1 MVTKKICDKCK
12 SEVKQFDSECSNCGG
27 TSFSFLNDD
36 SYESKSSEIYVND
49 TPVDFSRTTYG
60 EDSSFKA
67 SNRSNNSNSSSETTL
82 ADLVRA
88 QDRTTHAVRAFVR
101 FLFIQLSAVTIAVFF
116 WNIGVQLTGS
126 SECIRYG
133 NCGPSTF
140 WFVVAGITWLV
151 GLVWSSVAGWD
162 ELHKSDL

>member
-1 MVTKKICDKCK
+1 VVTKKICDKCK

-36 SYESKSSEIYVND
+36 SYETEASASYVEGG
-49 TPVDFSRTTYG
+49 PRLAYIPL
-60 EDSSFKA
+60 
-67 SNRSNNSNSSSETTL
+67 SNNSHEPEEVTL
-82 ADLVRA
+82 VDLVRA
-88 QDRTTHAVRAFVR
+88 QNRTTHAVRAFVR
-101 FLFIQLSAVTIAVFF
+101 FLFIQLSAATLAIFF
-116 WNIGVQLTGS
+116 WNIGVQLSGS
-126 SECIRYG
+126 FECTRNG

>member
-1 MVTKKICDKCK
+1 VVTKKICDKCK
-12 SEVKQFDSECSNCGG
+12 SEVKQFDSECSKCGG

-36 SYESKSSEIYVND
+36 SYESKSSEIYIND

-67 SNRSNNSNSSSETTL
+67 SNRSNNSHSSSETTL

-101 FLFIQLSAVTIAVFF
+101 FLFIQLSAITIAVFF
-116 WNIGVQLTGS
+116 WNIGAQLSNNYECTSYRNCGS
-126 SECIRYG
+126 SE
-133 NCGPSTF
+133 F
-140 WFVVAGITWLV
+140 FFVAAGITWLA
-151 GLVWSSVAGWD
+151 GLIWSSIAGWD

>member
-12 SEVKQFDSECSNCGG
+12 SEVKRFDSECSNCGG

-36 SYESKSSEIYVND
+36 SYETDASASYVD
-49 TPVDFSRTTYG
+49 RGPRLAYIPLP
-60 EDSSFKA
+60 
-67 SNRSNNSNSSSETTL
+67 NNSHEPEEVTL

-88 QDRTTHAVRAFVR
+88 QNRTTHAVRAFVR

-116 WNIGVQLTGS
+116 WNIGAQLSNNYECTSYRNCGS
-126 SECIRYG
+126 SE
-133 NCGPSTF
+133 F
-140 WFVVAGITWLV
+140 FFVAAGITWLA
-151 GLVWSSVAGWD
+151 GLIWSSIAGWD